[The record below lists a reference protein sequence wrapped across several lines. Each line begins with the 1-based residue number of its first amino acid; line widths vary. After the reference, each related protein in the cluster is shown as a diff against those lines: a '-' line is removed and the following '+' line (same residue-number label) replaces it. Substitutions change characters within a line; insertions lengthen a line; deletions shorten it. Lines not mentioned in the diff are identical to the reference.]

1 MLKKVWPRRR
11 VFQATAALA
20 ASALAVKWLVDEF
33 RPEPSAEVN
42 VVPDGTAGFIDVR
55 QLKKSMSTEE
65 LIKTAEEYYA
75 SAKNWDFFLTKPF
88 ANIEDA
94 PGSLVSVAHLL
105 KGLQLLPGMS
115 VLDFGAASCWLS
127 RWLTQLGMQVI
138 ALDVSPT
145 ALKMGEAIYQ
155 RLPIIGERPV
165 PRFLLFDG
173 HRIELAD
180 ASLDRILCLDTLHH
194 VPNPDEV
201 LREMG
206 RVLKPG
212 GIAGF
217 SEPGANHSRSPGAQ
231 AEMRNFRVLEDD
243 VDIHRI
249 WSVASAAGFA
259 RIRLAVLNSQP
270 FLVPLPE
277 FDDYLKG
284 GEPNQRF
291 ADATRNEMQERR
303 MFFLQKPPLTAP
315 YDSRSRAGL
324 SAKLAVTV
332 ASTSVNAGG
341 SLTATVV
348 ATNSGLATWLRHGHT
363 GTRGAV
369 LLGCHLLDA
378 SGRRLT
384 SGFFMH
390 PLTEGDGRSIAPG
403 ETVTLEVRVPAPP
416 KGSYIL
422 EFDLV
427 SQSVAWFGTLGSQPV
442 RIKVQVT

>member
-180 ASLDRILCLDTLHH
+180 ASVDRILCLDTLHH

-259 RIRLAVLNSQP
+259 RIRLAVLHSQP

-348 ATNSGLATWLRHGHT
+348 ATNSESSLCPR
-363 GTRGAV
+363 
-369 LLGCHLLDA
+369 
-378 SGRRLT
+378 
-384 SGFFMH
+384 
-390 PLTEGDGRSIAPG
+390 
-403 ETVTLEVRVPAPP
+403 
-416 KGSYIL
+416 
-422 EFDLV
+422 
-427 SQSVAWFGTLGSQPV
+427 
-442 RIKVQVT
+442 